1 MLDTVGRHVQ
11 RFSQSQPNQKWLLS
25 QRPVGDKVAGLIFLS
40 FPGQD
45 QEATGVVL
53 LSAVH
58 PAPKADLTLGMRN
71 DSEWLTTRRY
81 CVGRAVKAYI

>member
-1 MLDTVGRHVQ
+1 
-11 RFSQSQPNQKWLLS
+11 
-25 QRPVGDKVAGLIFLS
+25 
-40 FPGQD
+40 
-45 QEATGVVL
+45 VL

-81 CVGRAVKAYI
+81 CVGRAVKAYIVVKNR